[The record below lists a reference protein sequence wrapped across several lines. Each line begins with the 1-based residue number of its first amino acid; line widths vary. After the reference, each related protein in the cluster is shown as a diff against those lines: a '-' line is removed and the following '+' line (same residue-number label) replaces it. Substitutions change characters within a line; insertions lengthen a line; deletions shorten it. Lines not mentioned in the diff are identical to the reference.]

1 MTVYRIMRCKVRNG
15 TPGHASPLSSP
26 TRERN
31 RIYQALANWATL
43 EGGTMKD
50 GVVEYPRQDE
60 PGVRVRLW
68 VEET

>member
-1 MTVYRIMRCKVRNG
+1 MTVYRIMRCKIRNG

-26 TRERN
+26 TRDRAHIET
-31 RIYQALANWATL
+31 AMGNWATMD
-43 EGGTMKD
+43 GATVKD
-50 GVVEYPRQDE
+50 GVVEYPRKDE